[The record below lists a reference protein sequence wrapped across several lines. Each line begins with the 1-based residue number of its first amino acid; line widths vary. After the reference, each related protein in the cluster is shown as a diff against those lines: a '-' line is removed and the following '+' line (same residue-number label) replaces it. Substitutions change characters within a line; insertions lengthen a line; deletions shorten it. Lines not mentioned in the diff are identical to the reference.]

1 MSQSSSES
9 LQDVFAQL
17 QRGDI
22 SRRQF
27 MQRASALGLGGAA
40 AMFLSRAERTFAQ
53 DATPGAS
60 PVASPVG
67 EAMPLALAEIANNP
81 GSEQPDADPE
91 AVVTI
96 NLGAEIDTGD
106 PQVLAFLNE
115 IEISSKVY
123 APLLALNEENL
134 PAACGAESVTVSA
147 DGRIYTFTIQEG
159 MTYSDGV
166 PVTANN
172 YAYAIKRA
180 LSPVVA
186 GNYSNTLYAITG
198 GRAWREADPAGD
210 AAELQALED
219 VVSESILAVDDRTL
233 QITLDFAAGYFPY
246 VMAIWVTYPVR
257 EDLVEGNDA
266 DWWRDIANYVGNGPF
281 MVTSH
286 TEGQEWIFERNES
299 YFRGVPGIQTLIF
312 RQIESSETELLA
324 YQQDEFDLMG
334 PSATQLPQIEAD
346 DTLSQELQRAVG
358 ASTNWFAMNN
368 SVAPFDQVE
377 VRQAFAAALNREQYV
392 TQITAGVGIPA
403 GTLLYPG
410 NPAYQE
416 DYQQTFDEARAQ
428 QLLADGGFPGG
439 QDFPPQELLYVA
451 DDAASQQ
458 QATFFAENLNQVL
471 GVQIQPTPI
480 DEAQLQ
486 SLRTNRDPSLIF
498 QTGNWFEDYPH
509 PQNWLSLVFGPGTTR
524 APLGWDDPTFNDLV
538 SRADQL
544 PIDEAI
550 PLYQQAD
557 AYLAEQAPV
566 AFFRHGENL
575 VLIKPYL
582 QGYVSYPTS
591 IVDTTYQAEK
601 IYKVAV

>member
-1 MSQSSSES
+1 MRRTKHES
-9 LQDVFAQL
+9 LQEIFAKL
-17 QRGDI
+17 QRGDM
-22 SRRQF
+22 SRRAF
-27 MQRASALGLGGAA
+27 MRQASALGIGGAA
-40 AMFLSRAERTFAQ
+40 AAFLSQAAGTAQ
-53 DATPGAS
+53 VATPGAS

-67 EAMPLALAEIANNP
+67 GGTALALAEIAMAP

-91 AVVTI
+91 AIVTI
-96 NLGAEIDTGD
+96 NLGGEIDSGD

-123 APLLALNEENL
+123 TPLLALNEENL
-134 PAACGAESVTVSA
+134 PAGAGAESATVSA
-147 DGRIYTFTIQEG
+147 DGTIYTFTIREG

-166 PVTANN
+166 PVTAQN

-186 GNYSNTLYAITG
+186 GNYSNTLYAVTG
-198 GRAWREADPAGD
+198 GQAWREADPAGD

-219 VVSESILAVDDRTL
+219 VVSESIKALDDRTL

-281 MVTSH
+281 RVTSH
-286 TEGQEWIFERNES
+286 TEGQEWVFERNET

-312 RQIESSETELLA
+312 REIESSETELLA
-324 YQQDEFDLMG
+324 YQQGEFDLMG
-334 PSATQLPQIEAD
+334 PAASQLPQIEAD
-346 DTLSQELQRAVG
+346 PTLSGELQRSVG
-358 ASTNWFAMNN
+358 ASTNWFSMNN
-368 SVAPFDQVE
+368 TAAPFDQVE

-392 TQITAGVGIPA
+392 NQITSGVGIPA

-416 DYQQTFDEARAQ
+416 DYQQTFDDARAQ
-428 QLLADGGFPGG
+428 ELLATAGFPGG
-439 QDFPPQELLYVA
+439 EGFPSQQLLYVA
-451 DDAASQQ
+451 DDASSQQ

-471 GVQIQPTPI
+471 NVQIEPTPM

-486 SLRTNRDPSLIF
+486 SLRTNRDRSLIF
-498 QTGNWFEDYPH
+498 STGNWFEDYPH

-524 APLGWDDPTFNDLV
+524 APLGWDDATFNDLV
-538 SRADQL
+538 TRADQL

-575 VLIKPYL
+575 VLIKPNL
-582 QGYVSYPTS
+582 LGYVTYPTT
-591 IVDTTYQAEK
+591 IVDTVYQAEK
-601 IYKVAV
+601 IYKTAG

>member
-1 MSQSSSES
+1 MLSMSQSSRES
-9 LQDVFAQL
+9 LQDIFDKL

-27 MQRASALGLGGAA
+27 MQRASALGMGGAA
-40 AMFLSRAERTFAQ
+40 AMFLSRAQRTFAQ
-53 DATPGAS
+53 GATPGAS
-60 PVASPVG
+60 PVAG
-67 EAMPLALAEIANNP
+67 EAAPLALAEIATNP
-81 GSEQPDADPE
+81 GSEQADADPE
-91 AVVTI
+91 ATLTI

-123 APLLALNEENL
+123 TPLLALNEENL
-134 PAACGAESVTVSA
+134 PAAAGAESVTVSA
-147 DGRIYTFTIQEG
+147 DGRIYTFTIREG

-166 PVTANN
+166 PVTAQN

-186 GNYSNTLYAITG
+186 GNYSNTLYAVTG
-198 GRAWREADPAGD
+198 GQAWREADPAGD

-219 VVSESILAVDDRTL
+219 VVSESIKALDDRTL
-233 QITLDFAAGYFPY
+233 QISLDFAAGYFPY

-257 EDLVEGNDA
+257 EDLVGDDL

-281 MVTSH
+281 KVTSH
-286 TEGQEWIFERNES
+286 TEGEEWVFERNES
-299 YFRGVPGIQTLIF
+299 YFRGVPGIRTLVF
-312 RQIESSETELLA
+312 KMIESSETELLA
-324 YQQDEFDLMG
+324 YQQGEFDTMG
-334 PSATQLPQIEAD
+334 PGGSQLPQIEAD
-346 DTLSQELQRAVG
+346 PTLSAELQRSVG
-358 ASTNWFAMNN
+358 ASTNWFSMNN
-368 SVAPFDQVE
+368 AAAPFDIVE

-392 TQITAGVGIPA
+392 NQITNGVGIPA

-416 DYQQTFDEARAQ
+416 DYQQTFDEAAAQ
-428 QLLADGGFPGG
+428 QFLADGGFPGG
-439 QDFPPQELLYVA
+439 EGFPAQQLFYVA

-471 GVQIQPTPI
+471 NVQIEPTPI

-498 QTGNWFEDYPH
+498 ATGNWFEDYPH

-538 SRADQL
+538 TQADQL
-544 PIDEAI
+544 PIEEAI

-575 VLIKPYL
+575 ILIKPNVL
-582 QGYVSYPTS
+582 GYVTYPTT
-591 IVDTTYQAEK
+591 IFDTVYQIEK
-601 IYKVAV
+601 IYKTAG

>member
-1 MSQSSSES
+1 MSQSARES
-9 LQDVFAQL
+9 LQDIFAQL
-17 QRGDI
+17 QSGDI

-27 MQRASALGLGGAA
+27 MRRASALGLGGAA
-40 AMFLSRAERTFAQ
+40 AMFLSRAERTIAQ
-53 DATPGAS
+53 DATPA
-60 PVASPVG
+60 ASPVG
-67 EAMPLALAEIANNP
+67 EGTAVALAEIANNP
-81 GSEQPDADPE
+81 GSAQADADPE
-91 AVVTI
+91 AIVTI
-96 NLGAEIDTGD
+96 NLGSEIDTGD

-134 PAACGAESVTVSA
+134 PAGCGAESATVSA
-147 DGRIYTFTIQEG
+147 DGTVYTFTIREG

-166 PVTANN
+166 PVTAQN

-198 GRAWREADPAGD
+198 GQAWREADPAGD
-210 AAELQALED
+210 AAELQVLED

-281 MVTSH
+281 VVTSH
-286 TEGQEWIFERNES
+286 TEGQDWVFERNET
-299 YFRGVPGIQTLIF
+299 YFRGVPGIKTLIF
-312 RQIESSETELLA
+312 REIDSSETELLA

-334 PSATQLPQIEAD
+334 PAASQLPQIEAD
-346 DTLSQELQRAVG
+346 ETLSAELQRSVG

-368 SVAPFDQVE
+368 TVAPFDQVE

-392 TQITAGVGIPA
+392 TQISAGVGIPA

-416 DYQQTFDEARAQ
+416 EYQQTYDEARAQ
-428 QLLADGGFPGG
+428 ELLATAGFPGG
-439 QDFPPQELLYVA
+439 DGFPNQPLFFIA
-451 DDAASQQ
+451 DDASSQQ
-458 QATFFAENLNQVL
+458 IATFFAENLNQVL
-471 GVQIQPTPI
+471 GIAIEPTPI
-480 DEAQLQ
+480 DGAELQ
-486 SLRTNRDPSLIF
+486 SLRTNRDPSLVF
-498 QTGNWFEDYPH
+498 YTGNWFEDYPH

-538 SRADQL
+538 SQADRL

-575 VLIKPYL
+575 ILIKPYL
-582 QGYVSYPTS
+582 RGYVSYPTS
-591 IVDTTYQAEK
+591 ILDTTYQAEK